1 MSCCLFESVMRDVPS
16 DTENSQ
22 AIISLDQP
30 NPRHRREARH
40 KLNVA
45 TNRRRIQHRLDENK
59 TVVAPQGNS
68 CRLYTACK
76 RAFDLVGAVALLV
89 ALGPVMLV
97 TLLVL
102 TITTKGRPLYRQQR
116 IGYLGK
122 RFTLWKFRTMRL
134 DADKIQAAVK
144 NEKDGPIFKNRRD
157 PRVTRIGRWLRKLS
171 IDETLQLFNVLG
183 GSMSLVGPRPPIA
196 REVAQYEPWQL
207 SRLAIMPGL
216 TCLWQVSGRSD
227 IAFRPW
233 VRMDIWYANNQ
244 SLKTDLSLL
253 WRTPI
258 SVITGRGAY

>member
-1 MSCCLFESVMRDVPS
+1 MSPCLIESVMRDVRSRTVDSPVIVS
-16 DTENSQ
+16 GDK
-22 AIISLDQP
+22 P
-30 NPRHRREARH
+30 NAAPRRAARH
-40 KLNVA
+40 KLNVEA
-45 TNRRRIQHRLDENK
+45 NRQRTRLRLDENK
-59 TVVAPQGNS
+59 TIVAPQGNS
-68 CRLYTACK
+68 CRRYAACK
-76 RAFDLVGAVALLV
+76 RAFDLVGGLALLV
-89 ALGPVMLV
+89 ALSPVMFV
-97 TLLVL
+97 TLVVL

-116 IGYLGK
+116 IGFLGK

-144 NEKDGPIFKNRRD
+144 NEQDGPIFKNRRD

-196 REVAQYEPWQL
+196 KEVAQYEPWQL

>member
-1 MSCCLFESVMRDVPS
+1 MRPNGIESVMQDIRNRRQDS
-16 DTENSQ
+16 E
-22 AIISLDQP
+22 AIDLATQP
-30 NPRHRREARH
+30 NAKPCRAARH
-40 KLNVA
+40 KLNVEV
-45 TNRRRIQHRLDENK
+45 NRQRTQARLDENK
-59 TVVAPQGNS
+59 TIVAPQGNS
-68 CRLYTACK
+68 CRLYSACK
-76 RAFDLVGAVALLV
+76 RAFDLVGGAMLLV
-89 ALGPVMLV
+89 ALSPVMMV
-97 TLLVL
+97 TLVVL

-122 RFTLWKFRTMRL
+122 HFTLWKFRTMRT

-144 NEKDGPIFKNRRD
+144 NEQDGPIFKNRRD

-196 REVAQYEPWQL
+196 KEVAQYELWQL
-207 SRLAIMPGL
+207 ARLAIMPGL

-227 IAFRPW
+227 IAFKPW